1 MQNLITYY
9 LGIFIIEF
17 TRWSLIGAAVFL
29 LVTISVCLLIF
40 LNMIFKFGGYAL
52 NDRLLYKLDELHS
65 VLMKYIPFTLF
76 VTLVS
81 CMVYF
86 LALIMGY

>member
-17 TRWSLIGAAVFL
+17 TRWSLIGAAL
-29 LVTISVCLLIF
+29 LLIVTLSVILLGF
-40 LNMIFKFGGYAL
+40 FSLIFDFDYYLGDIL
-52 NDRLLYKLDELHS
+52 SRKLEEIHS
-65 VLMKYIPFTLF
+65 ILMKYIPFTLF
-76 VTLVS
+76 IILVS

-86 LALIMGY
+86 LALLMGY